1 MASLDK
7 HKGRYRA
14 RFSDS
19 DRSPQRKEVALGTSR
34 KSVAEPKL
42 RRLEEAY
49 ARGDYDPWN
58 GGWLV
63 ENETVSDA
71 VDRFLEAKEREGLQE
86 STLDGYEY
94 KLNNFVRHTP
104 TGAMVRDV
112 QPDHVH
118 SYIHARVNEGQ
129 ANEGE
134 PSNAT
139 ERSRYRHVRAFFSW
153 AVENELVDESPV
165 EGVSKPRK
173 EEKEKAFLKP
183 DDIKKILRTIDA
195 HREMRE
201 GEPGPTPRDTWLKEM
216 IRVAVGAGLRRGEI
230 LNLQWGDVDLEHGRL
245 VVRNREGFKTKSGD
259 ERTIPLRGDALQ
271 TLREMKEARS
281 PSDDEPVFVDAD
293 GNPPKPDRVSK
304 RFKFYVR
311 KAKLADREDLKFHSC
326 RHTTGAWL
334 TMQGVP
340 LRVISEILGHSS
352 TQVTEM
358 YSHLSPD
365 VMDRAMEETF
375 GT

>member
-1 MASLDK
+1 M
-7 HKGRYRA
+7 
-14 RFSDS
+14 
-19 DRSPQRKEVALGTSR
+19 
-34 KSVAEPKL
+34 